1 MKIKYIIFCLI
12 ALFVVNSTKAQKDE
26 NRKGKKIK
34 LKKYE
39 LVPDSIVASWNLI
52 VSSPSFSKSKKQAYF
67 TEAINRAQSVR
78 FSLDEEKGIIYVD
91 FVNMPKHVRPNLSI
105 SNENSD
111 VIYKTQVKFA
121 NNVVNMTKLPPG
133 TYLFSADVDEE
144 ISTWE
149 FVKE

>member
-1 MKIKYIIFCLI
+1 MI
-12 ALFVVNSTKAQKDE
+12 ALFVTNGALAQKNE
-26 NRKGKKIK
+26 NRKGKKII

-39 LVPDSIVASWNLI
+39 VVADSAVASWDLI
-52 VSSPSFSKSKKQAYF
+52 VSSPLFSKSKKRAYF
-67 TEAINRAQSVR
+67 TEAINRAQSVG